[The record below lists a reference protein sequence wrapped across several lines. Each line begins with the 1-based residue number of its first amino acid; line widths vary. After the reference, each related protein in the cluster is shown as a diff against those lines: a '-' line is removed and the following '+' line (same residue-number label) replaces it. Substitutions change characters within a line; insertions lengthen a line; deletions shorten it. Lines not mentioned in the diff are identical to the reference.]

1 MEEKPNYEQEKFS
14 EEEPASSKPSAWPWA
29 AALVLACA
37 VVIALVMFFREQDS
51 RRQLQSANAQMTSD
65 LSQMHDQVSDLNSK
79 INALSA
85 AQSAQAAQAQ
95 PGVNGAAQASGSQ
108 TAQTPTVR
116 HTGKKRAKDDP
127 RWKQMQDQLAEN
139 KEQIDATNQKVDSA
153 KEELEGNLNSTRDDL
168 NGSIAK
174 SHDELVALEKKGE
187 RAYFEFSL
195 SKAKGFDRVGPV
207 SLSLRKTNEKN
218 GFYDMA
224 VIVEDSRLNKKHIN
238 LFEPVLFYPSD
249 SHQPL
254 ELVVNRIGKDKVQ
267 GYVSAPKYKEAQ
279 SAAAAAPSDQT
290 APDAKTAL
298 PHRTPDEQ

>member
-1 MEEKPNYEQEKFS
+1 MEEKPNYEQEKFPG
-14 EEEPASSKPSAWPWA
+14 EEPESSSKSSAWPWA
-29 AALVLACA
+29 AVLVLGCA
-37 VVIALVMFFREQDS
+37 VVITLVLFFREQDS

-65 LSQMHDQVSDLNSK
+65 LGQMHDQVSDLNSK

-85 AQSAQAAQAQ
+85 AQAAQVQAS
-95 PGVNGAAQASGSQ
+95 GNAAAQASGTQ

-116 HTGKKRAKDDP
+116 HSAKKRAKDDP

-174 SHDELVALEKKGE
+174 THDELVALEKKGE
-187 RAYFEFSL
+187 RAYFEFNL
-195 SKAKGFDRVGPV
+195 SKSKGFDRVGPV
-207 SLSLRKTNEKN
+207 SLSLRKTNVKN

-254 ELVVNRIGKDKVQ
+254 ELVVNRIDKDKVQ

-279 SAAAAAPSDQT
+279 TAAATAPSDQT
-290 APDAKTAL
+290 SPDAKSAL